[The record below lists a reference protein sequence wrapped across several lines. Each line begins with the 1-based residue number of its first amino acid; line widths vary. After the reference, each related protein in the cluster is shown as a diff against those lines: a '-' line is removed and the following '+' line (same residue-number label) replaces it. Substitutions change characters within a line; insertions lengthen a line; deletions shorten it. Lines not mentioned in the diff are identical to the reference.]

1 MLAGTW
7 LDIILSI
14 EVDFRWALAAT
25 NPWGP
30 FISILRNVDV
40 ILSVPT
46 PHGLTISHLTILP
59 DPETTLSIQSLVK
72 GSSLTT
78 PGHDRCRSPS
88 NRPHISL
95 SWAGEVA
102 PCVPNVILG
111 RPYGNHLWSEFWNK
125 RSLNLFAS
133 VNKFSFVTKKSSLR
147 LKCATN
153 SNGTEDK
160 AHDITSSNHW
170 ELKTLALCCWMLKKL
185 EYTNRT

>member
-14 EVDFRWALAAT
+14 EVDFRWAVAAT

-95 SWAGEVA
+95 SWAGKDA
-102 PCVPNVILG
+102 RCVPKVILG
-111 RPYGNHLWSEFWNK
+111 QPTLWQPPMK
-125 RSLNLFAS
+125 RVLKQTIPQSLCFGEQ
-133 VNKFSFVTKKSSLR
+133 VFFCYK
-147 LKCATN
+147 
-153 SNGTEDK
+153 
-160 AHDITSSNHW
+160 
-170 ELKTLALCCWMLKKL
+170 KKL
-185 EYTNRT
+185 IAFKMCDEFEWYGR